1 MISLLETSIL
11 QTCIKFTLAHC
22 SFMLIQTTS
31 STGNTGSESDNTVNL
46 KKKKKNTRC
55 LLLDD

>member
-46 KKKKKNTRC
+46 KKKKKTLAAC
-55 LLLDD
+55 Y